1 MFLPWTWMFSSQGSK
16 YYSKYIK
23 KEKKEI
29 KSLKKMVSKSL
40 LADVM
45 YHSISAL
52 IDFEALGI

>member
-1 MFLPWTWMFSSQGSK
+1 MFSSRGSK

-52 IDFEALGI
+52 IDFEVLGI